1 MTREDYLKLVAGKAN
16 EEKQELL
23 ENMLWEALE
32 KSDYE
37 NAEVLSAILTTDF
50 DSWKA
55 ELVLPELYYII
66 KKYEKVIE
74 VVDKVIA
81 KNGLN
86 IGTYTFL
93 MYKGASYIELGKKEG
108 SLAPYAQEATM
119 AYATCADAIKQ
130 LSQNLFN
137 GKLEGDIFNNF
148 IICLTK
154 MAYIYYEMGM
164 YENAFKYFDEA
175 WHMEKGLWT
184 GYYLAKMFMD
194 GLGTE
199 KDTDIAKTLFEQV
212 AECADLPSDMIA
224 DAKKQLELL
233 QEVVIETVSEQTV
246 TDTAPVKKKSIFGK
260 ISDVGRSIAINISH
274 IPDNFN

>member
-1 MTREDYLKLVAGKAN
+1 MTREDYLNLVDGKTN

-23 ENMLWEALE
+23 ENILWETLE
-32 KSDYE
+32 KSDYQ
-37 NAEVLSAILTTDF
+37 NAEVLSDILTTDF

-55 ELVLPELYYII
+55 EMILPELYYNI
-66 KKYEKVIE
+66 KKYERVIE
-74 VVDKVIA
+74 IVDKVIA

-93 MYKGASYIELGKKEG
+93 MYKGAAYIELGRKEG
-108 SLAPYAQEATM
+108 SLAPHAQEATM

-130 LSQNLFN
+130 ISQNFCD

-164 YENAFKYFDEA
+164 YESAFKYFNEA

-199 KDTDIAKTLFEQV
+199 KDTDIAKILFEQV
-212 AECADLPSDMIA
+212 VECNGLPEDIIV
-224 DAKKQLELL
+224 DAKKQLEKLNAAKIVTTTEE
-233 QEVVIETVSEQTV
+233 EVKNTE
-246 TDTAPVKKKSIFGK
+246 PPKKKSIFGK
-260 ISDVGRSIAINISH
+260 ISDVGTSIAISISH
-274 IPDNFN
+274 IFD